1 MSNKN
6 SCMDIYKLI
15 LKFKKNLNEYFKKS
29 LDYNIIFEKD
39 TFEKGYVNSV
49 YNNKPKKITCLPI
62 GTYHNNVFKWYD
74 EVNSGLTK
82 IIKDDI
88 IINNKVIM
96 RLFKNKTNTFET
108 KYKDIIPIILFLIF
122 SKINIVK
129 FTNRKTKTDY
139 FFQVKLNMKYTED
152 HKKQF
157 INGLQK
163 INKMILI
170 ETDKLSKIFVIN
182 NIKKETNNSKKTES
196 KPKKT
201 ESKSKKTE
209 SKPKKTIVKNK
220 STIPRK
226 LVEIKNKLVHKSKD
240 TNPILLKNI
249 PLKNISLNTSD
260 FKYIPK
266 YNLSKKNSKKN

>member
-6 SCMDIYKLI
+6 SCLDIYKLI

-29 LDYNIIFEKD
+29 LEYNIIFEAD

-49 YNNKPKKITCLPI
+49 YNYKPKKITCLPV

-82 IIKDDI
+82 IIKDEI

-108 KYKDIIPIILFLIF
+108 KYKDIIPIMLFLIF
-122 SKINIVK
+122 NKTNIVK
-129 FTNRKTKTDY
+129 FSNKKTKTDY

-152 HKKQF
+152 YKKQF

-163 INKMILI
+163 INNMILI
-170 ETDKLSKIFVIN
+170 ETDKLSKIFVID
-182 NIKKETNNSKKTES
+182 NIKKDTNNSKKTEI
-196 KPKKT
+196 KPKKST
-201 ESKSKKTE
+201 V
-209 SKPKKTIVKNK
+209 VKNK
-220 STIPRK
+220 TTIPRK

-240 TNPILLKNI
+240 TNSILLKNI
-249 PLKNISLNTSD
+249 LSKNIPPKNISLNTSD